1 MLRYVLLIAILLALV
16 PAQAEPPVPNGHAL
30 VLLTPGEFQSYVSG
44 IYEGQALLAEA
55 LGVPQAICVDPTMM
69 RAEVAGLVALG
80 LTELPEVFLALPARV
95 VIFRILLEKLPCPGF
110 SWEKRE

>member
-1 MLRYVLLIAILLALV
+1 
-16 PAQAEPPVPNGHAL
+16 
-30 VLLTPGEFQSYVSG
+30 
-44 IYEGQALLAEA
+44 
-55 LGVPQAICVDPTMM
+55 MM

-95 VIFRILLEKLPCPGF
+95 VIFRILLGKLPCPGF

>member
-1 MLRYVLLIAILLALV
+1 MLRCVLLIAILPALV
-16 PAQAEPPVPNGHAL
+16 LAQAEPPVPNGHAL
-30 VLLTPGEFQSYVSG
+30 VLLTLGEFQSYVSG

-55 LGVPQAICVDPTMM
+55 LGVPQAICIDPTMM
-69 RAEVAGLVALG
+69 RA
-80 LTELPEVFLALPARV
+80 EVFLALPARV